1 MLDGSVRKLAEAAR
15 TRLRHPWTPGIRR
28 QPLGTLDFVVVDVET
43 TGWSPDA
50 DGITEIGAV
59 RLSGGEVRAEFA
71 ALVNPGQPIPPD
83 IVTLTGITDAM
94 VTLAPPV
101 GAVLPGF
108 LDFARGSVLTAH
120 NAPFDVGF
128 LTRGVRR
135 NRAALARPAGAGHGH
150 AGPAAAHRGRGAELQ
165 ARHPGGF
172 LRGAR
177 PAPPSRPG
185 RRPGHRGGAGG
196 PAGPAVRDRHTDP
209 RPAQRGGAGRRATGR
224 PPISPPPR
232 RRVRS
237 PAAEQ
242 RYATPEGCPRRRP

>member
-1 MLDGSVRKLAEAAR
+1 M
-15 TRLRHPWTPGIRR
+15 
-28 QPLGTLDFVVVDVET
+28 VDVET

-71 ALVNPGQPIPPD
+71 ALVNPGRLIPPD

-101 GAVLPGF
+101 GAVLPRF

-128 LTRGVRR
+128 LT
-135 NRAALARPAGAGHGH
+135 AACAGPAGAG
-150 AGPAAAHRGRGAELQ
+150 PPRRCWT
-165 ARHPGGF
+165 RSRWPGCCSP
-172 LRGAR
+172 RTRCRTASS
-177 PAPPSRPG
+177 PPWRISS
-185 RRPGHRGGAGG
+185 
-196 PAGPAVRDRHTDP
+196 
-209 RPAQRGGAGRRATGR
+209 GR
-224 PPISPPPR
+224 PPCPR
-232 RRVRS
+232 HRALADARATATVLAALLDRLSATGVRTLAQLSAAERAAARRPAAHLSAAAARVRS

-242 RYATPEGCPRRRP
+242 RYATPEGARADGHRGGGR

>member
-1 MLDGSVRKLAEAAR
+1 MLDGSVRELAEAAR

-59 RLSGGEVRAEFA
+59 RLSGGEVRGEFA
-71 ALVNPGQPIPPD
+71 ALVNPGRLIPPD

-108 LDFARGSVLTAH
+108 LDFARGQRAH
-120 NAPFDVGF
+120 RAQRALRRRLPQ
-128 LTRGVRR
+128 RGVRR
-135 NRAALARPAGAGHGH
+135 DRAALARPAGAGHGH

-177 PAPPSRPG
+177 PCPAIAPWPTPGPPRRCWRPCWTG
-185 RRPGHRGGAGG
+185 C
-196 PAGPAVRDRHTDP
+196 P
-209 RPAQRGGAGRRATGR
+209 RPAYGPSPSSVRRSG
-224 PPISPPPR
+224 PPR
-232 RRVRS
+232 DR
-237 PAAEQ
+237 PAAHLSAAAAQ
-242 RYATPEGCPRRRP
+242 GPQPGR